1 MNMKK
6 NQSTAY
12 RPTDLLAPKPKS
24 LTKTEDITE
33 DASKQEGNLSQE
45 VKPQEEFEDD
55 EYFSFEG

>member
-45 VKPQEEFEDD
+45 VKPQ
-55 EYFSFEG
+55 